1 MTKIKPTV
9 IREQDCPAEDW
20 AKLGRNNVSWKTLIS
35 SDRTPTDSITMGIAE
50 IKPGAPDEI
59 HLHRHEPSEA
69 YYVLSGNGYV
79 SIDGVKTDLGTGS
92 AVFVPS
98 NALHAVGNSGK
109 EVLRLLYVFGVNSF
123 KDVEYVFPD

>member
-1 MTKIKPTV
+1 MQKTKPTI

-20 AKLGRNNVSWKTLIS
+20 AKLGRSGVSWKTLIS

-59 HLHRHEPSEA
+59 HLHRHEPAEA

-79 SIDGVKTDLGTGS
+79 SIDGVKTAVSIGS

>member
-1 MTKIKPTV
+1 MTKIQPTI

-20 AKLGRNNVSWKTLIS
+20 TKLGRKNVSWKTLIS

-50 IKPGAPDEI
+50 IKLGAPDEI
-59 HLHRHEPSEA
+59 HLHRHEPAEA

-79 SIDGVKTDLGTGS
+79 SIGGVKTAVGIGS

-98 NALHAVGNSGK
+98 NALHAVGNNG
-109 EVLRLLYVFGVNSF
+109 EEILRLIYVFGVDSF
-123 KDVEYVFPD
+123 KDVEYVFPG